1 MWTKRTF
8 QVSSNNLQVESHLK
22 KITLVKPQSRN
33 PPAKKLWRHTVRVSH
48 NPQGQLSLS
57 YASSTQHTITSTY
70 PLCVQDLFSKRKT
83 FKMPTMWL
91 SDSQSTFV
99 LVLFWL
105 LELAIGSQEDSL
117 RNAPAAMEDA
127 GDGIVEILAN
137 RRVI

>member
-1 MWTKRTF
+1 
-8 QVSSNNLQVESHLK
+8 
-22 KITLVKPQSRN
+22 
-33 PPAKKLWRHTVRVSH
+33 
-48 NPQGQLSLS
+48 
-57 YASSTQHTITSTY
+57 
-70 PLCVQDLFSKRKT
+70 
-83 FKMPTMWL
+83 MPTMWL

-117 RNAPAAMEDA
+117 RNAPAAMEDD